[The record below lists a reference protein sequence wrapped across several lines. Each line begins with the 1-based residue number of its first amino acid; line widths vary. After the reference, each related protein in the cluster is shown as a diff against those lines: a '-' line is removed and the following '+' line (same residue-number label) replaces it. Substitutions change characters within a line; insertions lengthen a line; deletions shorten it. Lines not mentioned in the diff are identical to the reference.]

1 MKGIFEG
8 VLDIKLW
15 LKPIPIDDK
24 LEDDEDTVVVVEVT
38 VEDTPGENAEILEQP
53 KVAVLGTTVV
63 THNTSQLLYTIWF
76 QTQLRHKGIF
86 QVTCRINIFIYA
98 NLLLMTPS

>member
-38 VEDTPGENAEILEQP
+38 VEETPGENVELLE
-53 KVAVLGTTVV
+53 
-63 THNTSQLLYTIWF
+63 
-76 QTQLRHKGIF
+76 
-86 QVTCRINIFIYA
+86 
-98 NLLLMTPS
+98 